1 MNSVEWPAE
10 KILEKIEEIKKVV
23 DKAAAAAEQLRHDL
37 YGNTNRKG
45 DIPKIEEY
53 TRKLADLVD
62 SNRQYI
68 VQHDKDI
75 TRVIDAVK
83 ANEGM
88 GTFKNK
94 IVWAALIILAGAIAG
109 VPGVINIMRGI

>member
-23 DKAAAAAEQLRHDL
+23 DKTATAAEQLRHDL
-37 YGNTNRKG
+37 YGNTNRRG
-45 DIPKIEEY
+45 NIPKIEEY

-75 TRVIDAVK
+75 SRVVGAIK
-83 ANEGM
+83 NNEGM
-88 GTFKNK
+88 GNLKNK
-94 IVWAALIILAGAIAG
+94 IVWAAIIILAGSIAG
-109 VPGVINIMRGI
+109 APGIVSLMK